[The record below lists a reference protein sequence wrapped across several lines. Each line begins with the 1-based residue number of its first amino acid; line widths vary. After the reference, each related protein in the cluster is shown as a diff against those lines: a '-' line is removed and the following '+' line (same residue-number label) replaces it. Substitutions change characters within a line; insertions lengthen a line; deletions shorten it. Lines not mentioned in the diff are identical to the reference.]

1 MSDQQ
6 KVLRLIED
14 GQWNTAMGLASA
26 LGFLNDEGF
35 ANTVVNLVIDG
46 LKRET
51 KLIDLGKD
59 NEFVVQKNGMNI
71 EMYVKNFENGMTGM
85 KSSLKIEDDGSLSLY
100 SFAEPKEYA
109 PSEAAL
115 FSYYTLYPK
124 KYTEQGLDLPEVLE
138 KINTIYSFGG
148 LNQKK

>member
-1 MSDQQ
+1 
-6 KVLRLIED
+6 
-14 GQWNTAMGLASA
+14 
-26 LGFLNDEGF
+26 
-35 ANTVVNLVIDG
+35 
-46 LKRET
+46 
-51 KLIDLGKD
+51 
-59 NEFVVQKNGMNI
+59 
-71 EMYVKNFENGMTGM
+71 MYVKNFENGMTGM

-100 SFAEPKEYA
+100 SFAEPRDNA

-148 LNQKK
+148 LNQKNENNN